1 MRWRKKSEPKEKEEP
16 KVEDK
21 SAEVL
26 AEVESIVSEM
36 QTKVDEITELK
47 NKITEMRSLTED
59 ATEAKD
65 TIKPYLSEAKK
76 LKDDANGLY
85 KNVVKTVG
93 ASTDKN
99 LTSLLKKG
107 EKKYDDAEK
116 ALDKLKAEYDAVFK
130 KLSELEK
137 KEKKE
142 DEKKKK
148 WWYNLF
154 ISILHIFVPS
164 SKKVLKKKR

>member
-1 MRWRKKSEPKEKEEP
+1 
-16 KVEDK
+16 
-21 SAEVL
+21 
-26 AEVESIVSEM
+26 
-36 QTKVDEITELK
+36 
-47 NKITEMRSLTED
+47 
-59 ATEAKD
+59 
-65 TIKPYLSEAKK
+65 
-76 LKDDANGLY
+76 
-85 KNVVKTVG
+85 VKTVG
-93 ASTDKN
+93 ASTDKS

-130 KLSELEK
+130 KLSDLEK